1 MNRAQARAFG
11 AGTTAALERKKDN
24 LKTTFTVE
32 YPAQFSESQITDA
45 VKHAL
50 FVRGGL
56 NPATA
61 RLDVFYGLTDIR
73 TILSEKDAAL
83 KLEQKRSQQMATE
96 MERLQN
102 QIAEMKAHGETRVWI
117 TMKELA
123 AREHCH
129 HSTIWRAYKAG
140 RLTAWPN
147 GGGLK
152 KSQYLCDPATYIR
165 ATGKQTKTE

>member
-32 YPAQFSESQITDA
+32 YPSQFSEAQITDA

-83 KLEQKRSQQMATE
+83 KIEQQRNQQMAAE
-96 MERLQN
+96 LERLRKQVAG
-102 QIAEMKAHGETRVWI
+102 QPRAETREWI
-117 TMKELA
+117 PMKDLA
-123 AREHCH
+123 EREHCH

-140 RLTAWPN
+140 RLTAKPN

-165 ATGKQTKTE
+165 AIGKQTKTE